1 MKGDITINVIITGLF
16 AIGVA
21 AFALYFLF
29 KIFQEVQILNTQAQ
43 TERDAILLANA
54 IISHEK
60 LVYEKNGIKYRG
72 MLNAS
77 KLDSIFLKSYKG
89 FNDTDV
95 FKNVFN
101 PDYWITRDNLDLGY
115 DNTLSLILIID
126 LDDCNKDRCVVWGG
140 MTVNLNAGELLENH
154 PLVKFDKCLVQSFD
168 VSLGHLEKSVGACAA
183 GGGLGAAIGS
193 VIPGVGTVIGAAVGC
208 AVGVITTF
216 WTPEEITNCI
226 SRSIPEPIKMWLE
239 TGNPVSH
246 RGIPINI
253 VYGDGNIHK
262 GRLIVSLLELV

>member
-21 AFALYFLF
+21 AFVLYTLF
-29 KIFQEVQILNTQAQ
+29 KIFQEVHTLNIQAQ
-43 TERDAILLANA
+43 TERNAILLANA

-72 MLNAS
+72 MLDAS
-77 KLDSIFLKSYKG
+77 KLDGIFLKSYKG

-95 FKNVFN
+95 FKNVFD
-101 PDYWITRDNLDLGY
+101 PKFWITRDKLDLSY
-115 DNTLSLILIID
+115 TNALSLILIID
-126 LDDCNKDRCVVWGG
+126 LDDCNTDRCVAWGG
-140 MTVNLNAGELLENH
+140 MTVSLNLWELIENH
-154 PLVKFDKCLVQSFD
+154 PLVKFGKCLVQSFD
-168 VSLGHLEKSVGACAA
+168 VSWGHLQKSVGACAV

-193 VIPGVGTVIGAAVGC
+193 VIPGIGTAIGAAIGC
-208 AVGVITTF
+208 AVGVIGTL
-216 WTPEEITNCI
+216 WTPEEIANCFQ
-226 SRSIPEPIKMWLE
+226 RSIPEPIKNWFQ

-246 RGIPINI
+246 KGIPINI

-262 GRLIVSLLELV
+262 GRIIVSLLVLV